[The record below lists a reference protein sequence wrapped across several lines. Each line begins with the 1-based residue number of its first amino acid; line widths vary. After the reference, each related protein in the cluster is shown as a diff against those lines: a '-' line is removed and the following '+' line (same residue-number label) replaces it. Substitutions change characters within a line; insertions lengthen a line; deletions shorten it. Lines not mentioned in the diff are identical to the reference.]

1 MGFLKELRRANVAF
15 TRAKS
20 QLVLTGDLSTLMRA
34 DDPGFRTLIGDLH
47 QHLLERGDLR
57 DYWEVMAVLD
67 ETVPDPRD
75 AAGRTRKGGRP

>member
-1 MGFLKELRRANVAF
+1 
-15 TRAKS
+15 
-20 QLVLTGDLSTLMRA
+20 MRA